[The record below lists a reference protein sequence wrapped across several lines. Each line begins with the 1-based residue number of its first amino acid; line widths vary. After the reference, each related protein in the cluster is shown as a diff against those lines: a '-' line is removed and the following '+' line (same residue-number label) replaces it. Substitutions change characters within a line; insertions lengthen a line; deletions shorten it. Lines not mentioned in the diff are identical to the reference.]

1 MYFSLPSMRRRQ
13 HPLVRALSLLV
24 GVALVAVLLVFG
36 LFVVGILLVGGAVL
50 LALRQWKI
58 GRMSA
63 HAPNAQPDRA
73 KRQDA
78 LEGEFVVVHRDR
90 SVTH

>member
-1 MYFSLPSMRRRQ
+1 MHFSPPSMRRRQ

-36 LFVVGILLVGGAVL
+36 LFVVGILLVGGALL
-50 LALRQWKI
+50 LALRQWKV

-63 HAPNAQPDRA
+63 NPGNVRQDRA
-73 KRQDA
+73 KRPDV

-90 SVTH
+90 TITH